1 MYTIVRP
8 LAILSL
14 AGAMQWGTIGF
25 AGAQNYAPA
34 HPPTP
39 GATPP
44 SYSGPGWGPEEAPVA
59 TPEATTSQD
68 IPVLYVTNVEILRA
82 SAEPELDIVRVTG
95 LVSTEGWSDPELV
108 PTYAGKPSDS
118 VLDLELIATPPE
130 HSENADGFVRVSA
143 LLPLEPGQSFKGVR
157 VRGSANAITVKQIPG
172 SGQADVSVNDCAS
185 CVGKKF
191 VAEGSSPQS
200 QQDTVRQEDLP
211 KLLRIIKASDGI
223 RGNEHDP
230 NRLTLLLDDDNTIL
244 QAFWD

>member
-1 MYTIVRP
+1 MHTIVRP

-14 AGAMQWGTIGF
+14 AGAMQWSTIGF
-25 AGAQNYAPA
+25 AEAQNYAPT

-44 SYSGPGWGPEEAPVA
+44 SYSGPGWGPEEAPPA
-59 TPEATTSQD
+59 TPETTTTED
-68 IPVLYVTNVEILRA
+68 LPVLYVTNVEILRA

-95 LVSTEGWSDPELV
+95 LASTEGWSDPELV
-108 PTYAGKPSDS
+108 PTYAGKPFDG

-130 HSENADGFVRVSA
+130 HSEDASGFVPVSA
-143 LLPLEPGQSFKGVR
+143 ILPLEPGQQLKGVR
-157 VRGSANAITVKQIPG
+157 VRGSGNAIAVKQIPG
-172 SGQADVSVNDCAS
+172 SGQAAVHVNDCAS

-191 VAEGSSPQS
+191 VAEGSSAQS
-200 QQDTVRQEDLP
+200 QQDAVRQEDLP

-230 NRLTLLLDDDNTIL
+230 NRLTLILDDDNTIL